1 MKAKFNWGNAD
12 KMVAERSLERVR
24 KAAKV
29 IAARA
34 AYNCPVGTISR
45 PIAKSGVYAGEP
57 WTSRDAGRLRASIR
71 VVERHEDKY
80 GHAFKTFGMTRG
92 LVRVYAGNYL
102 AYYARIVEHY
112 SPYLRPA
119 VESTAGEVKNIIENG

>member
-1 MKAKFNWGNAD
+1 
-12 KMVAERSLERVR
+12 
-24 KAAKV
+24 
-29 IAARA
+29 
-34 AYNCPVGTISR
+34 
-45 PIAKSGVYAGEP
+45 VYAGQE
-57 WTSRDAGRLRASIR
+57 WTSRDGGRLRDSIR
-71 VVERHEDKY
+71 VVEKHEDKY

-92 LVRVYAGNYL
+92 LVRVYAGHYL